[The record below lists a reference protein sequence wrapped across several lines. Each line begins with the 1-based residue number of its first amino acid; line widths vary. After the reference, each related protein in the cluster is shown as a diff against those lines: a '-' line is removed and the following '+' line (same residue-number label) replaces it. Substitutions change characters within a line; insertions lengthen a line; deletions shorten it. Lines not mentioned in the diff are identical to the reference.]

1 MVDGSSD
8 FRVRGNV
15 IGGFHGSDALGERFS
30 KCSEGGGMRLSLHF
44 FRAQ

>member
-15 IGGFHGSDALGERFS
+15 ISGFHGSDALGEI
-30 KCSEGGGMRLSLHF
+30 ELEF